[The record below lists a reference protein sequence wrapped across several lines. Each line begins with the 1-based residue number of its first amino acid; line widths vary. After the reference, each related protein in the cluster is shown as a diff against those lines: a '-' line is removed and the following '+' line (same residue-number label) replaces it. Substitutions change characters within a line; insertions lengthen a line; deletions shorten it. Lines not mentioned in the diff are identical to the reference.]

1 MYFPTAIFRTKF
13 TLKRENYVCTVI
25 YYYSGPRIYKRSAGA
40 KVLLETNYLEL
51 LTCMPMYDEICR
63 SYKNSI
69 FKISVIENL
78 GKIIL
83 GKICLKIEI

>member
-1 MYFPTAIFRTKF
+1 MYAQWYTI
-13 TLKRENYVCTVI
+13 TLAPGFINL
-25 YYYSGPRIYKRSAGA
+25 SSAGA

-83 GKICLKIEI
+83 GKMCLKIEI